1 MSRVIV
7 VFNKE
12 LERGKM
18 LPRFQVLSEPPNH
31 NHRVYELMDGD
42 CIDAAEIHFGDESME
57 WIKIDLYRVSNI
69 GGESKTEFLENYTTK
84 YVR

>member
-1 MSRVIV
+1 MGIYV

-18 LPRFQVLSEPPNH
+18 LPRFQVFPEKPDYDE
-31 NHRVYELMDGD
+31 RVYKLEPDD

-57 WIKIDLYRVSNI
+57 WIKIDLYRISNI
-69 GGESKTEFLENYTTK
+69 DGIAKTEFLETYTTK

>member
-1 MSRVIV
+1 MDIFV

-18 LPRFQVLSEPPNH
+18 LPRFQVVFEKPAH
-31 NHRVYELMDGD
+31 DHRVYKLELGD

-57 WIKIDLYRVSNI
+57 WIQIDVYRVSNI
-69 GGESKTEFLENYTTK
+69 DGVAKTEFLETYTMK

>member
-1 MSRVIV
+1 MKEIYV
-7 VFNKE
+7 VFGKE

-18 LPRFQVLSEPPNH
+18 LPRFQILSEHPAH
-31 NHRVYELMDGD
+31 NHRVYKLELGD

-57 WIKIDLYRVSNI
+57 WIKIDLYRISNI
-69 GGESKTEFLENYTTK
+69 DDEPETQFLESYTMK